1 MLEAKYVLLKEGEA
15 RIPKELAKGKRKERR
30 VPLDDVVLAILKP
43 LVLKHPKGPLLRN
56 TRGRSWT
63 KDAINSRFQRLKDK
77 VPYRVTAYAM
87 RHTFINEGLRNG
99 ASEAALAEVCG
110 HEDKTMILKVYGH
123 AGLHGDLLQETVKKA
138 NRRAT
143 GG

>member
-1 MLEAKYVLLKEGEA
+1 
-15 RIPKELAKGKRKERR
+15 
-30 VPLDDVVLAILKP
+30 
-43 LVLKHPKGPLLRN
+43 
-56 TRGRSWT
+56 
-63 KDAINSRFQRLKDK
+63 
-77 VPYRVTAYAM
+77 M

-138 NRRAT
+138 NRRAA
-143 GG
+143 GS